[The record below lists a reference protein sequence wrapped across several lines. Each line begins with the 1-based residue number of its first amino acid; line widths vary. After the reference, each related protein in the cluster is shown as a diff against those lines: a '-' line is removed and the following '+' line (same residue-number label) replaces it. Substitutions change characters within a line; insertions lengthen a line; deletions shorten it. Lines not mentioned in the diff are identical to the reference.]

1 MQASSEE
8 DLEPTELE
16 PIFVSVKKAAQM
28 LDLVPWS
35 VYKLCNEGKLESQYQ
50 GRRRCI
56 RLESVRAYADG
67 LPETPDRPVLA

>member
-8 DLEPTELE
+8 DLDPIELE

-35 VYKLCNEGKLESQYQ
+35 VYKLCNEGKLEAVYQ
-50 GRRRCI
+50 GRRRSI
-56 RLESVRAYADG
+56 FLSSVREYAKS
-67 LPETPDRPVLA
+67 LPETPERPVLS